1 MSTSEHDG
9 NCGLGGEALGVEAL
23 AVTAL
28 TGTAAEAGALGVEA
42 LAVAALTGTGA
53 EAGTQGVGEATEAA
67 VTGAEGGAL
76 GVGETSE
83 ATVEA
88 TSVVFWRFAAGIP
101 GIAESEREQR
111 ACRGFGEL
119 ENGVGE
125 RRERERGTA
134 TTRNF

>member
-42 LAVAALTGTGA
+42 LAVAAWTGTGA

-76 GVGETSE
+76 GVEETSE

-88 TSVVFWRFAAGIP
+88 TSVVFWRFA

-119 ENGVGE
+119 EDGVGE
-125 RRERERGTA
+125 RRGR
-134 TTRNF
+134 